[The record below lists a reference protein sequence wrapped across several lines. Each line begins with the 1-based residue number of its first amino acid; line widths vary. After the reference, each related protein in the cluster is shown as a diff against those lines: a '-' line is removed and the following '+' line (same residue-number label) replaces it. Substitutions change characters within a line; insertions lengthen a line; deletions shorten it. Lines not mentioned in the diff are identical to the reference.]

1 MLPLNSFGLD
11 LLDELEIGENSPDG
25 TYCSFDEAKVQKL
38 YDILQP
44 IYAAQGVEVTGDVTT
59 VYNNSY
65 CAGAP
70 GR

>member
-1 MLPLNSFGLD
+1 
-11 LLDELEIGENSPDG
+11 
-25 TYCSFDEAKVQKL
+25 L

-44 IYAAQGVEVTGDVTT
+44 IYAAQGVEITGDVTT